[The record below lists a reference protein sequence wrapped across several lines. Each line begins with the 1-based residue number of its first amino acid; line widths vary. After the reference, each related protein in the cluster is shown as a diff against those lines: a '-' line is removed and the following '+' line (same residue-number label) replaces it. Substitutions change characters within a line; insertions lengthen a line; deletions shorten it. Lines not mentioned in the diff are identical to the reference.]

1 MKQELAQD
9 IALMRYSMI
18 SPLIVGLPDEYR
30 SKAAYFRAASARGA
44 LHPNGSFIHP
54 APTSF
59 KRWYQHYQ
67 KNGFDALLPSSRS
80 DEGTSRKIDPDLEE
94 QIRYLKT
101 TYPRMSAAAIFR
113 QLCTNGST
121 NRNELSESTVN
132 RFLNNLALKEKTTN
146 NQDMRRYERAHV
158 NEVWC
163 GDSSVGPYL
172 KTEDGKK
179 HKVYVIALID
189 DASRYI
195 VGIDVFFND
204 NFVNLMSVMKSAVAK
219 FGVPK
224 LFKLNRRWW
233 LSSAVIHDSVHAL
246 HFIHDPAGHL
256 GKYLPGDL
264 CSFCCHEI
272 GSIYGSQCHCII
284 IGAFITHNTN
294 TSHIGKGCEV
304 LAKTLVHTGFGN
316 LLTVDCICVLNDT
329 NLLGSNLS
337 NDTDSKTGAGER
349 LTVYEVLRNTKFE
362 TGTTNLVLEQ
372 KPQRLNN
379 LLEIYIIRQS
389 TYVVMGFDYSALAK
403 TTLDHIRINGTLYQ
417 EIYFTDLLGLFLEDT
432 DKLFTNDLSLSFR
445 LFHTGKLAVETLL
458 CIHTDKVQVIRAV

>member
-9 IALMRYSMI
+9 IALMRYSII

-30 SKAAYFRAASARGA
+30 SKEAYFRAASARGA

-54 APTSF
+54 APTSI

-132 RFLNNLALKEKTTN
+132 RFLNNLALKEKTTD

-163 GDSSVGPYL
+163 GDSSVDPYL

-224 LFKLNRRWW
+224 LFNFDNG
-233 LSSAVIHDSVHAL
+233 SSY
-246 HFIHDPAGHL
+246 
-256 GKYLPGDL
+256 KNKQMDL
-264 CSFCCHEI
+264 LAARI
-272 GSIYGSQCHCII
+272 GSTVHYDQPYTPTQKAKVERWFRTMKDQWMAGLDMRDFHTLDKLRGSLYTYVSQYNQRIHSSLNGKSPQERYFSEPDCFQRLPEDKIDQLFLLELERRVSIDCVVTID
-284 IGAFITHNTN
+284 
-294 TSHIGKGCEV
+294 HIE
-304 LAKTLVHTGFGN
+304 
-316 LLTVDCICVLNDT
+316 
-329 NLLGSNLS
+329 
-337 NDTDSKTGAGER
+337 
-349 LTVYEVLRNTKFE
+349 YEVDYRFAKQRIRLRYSPDME
-362 TGTTNLVLEQ
+362 S
-372 KPQRLNN
+372 
-379 LLEIYIIRQS
+379 I
-389 TYVVMGFDYSALAK
+389 YVVEAD
-403 TTLDHIRINGTLYQ
+403 GTLTP
-417 EIYFTDLLGLFLEDT
+417 IRLLNKVENADI
-432 DKLFTNDLSLSFR
+432 KREKPR
-445 LFHTGKLAVETLL
+445 LYGG
-458 CIHTDKVQVIRAV
+458 DD